1 MTDRLSRAYLAER
14 PPPAGVAAAGWRA
27 WIEGV
32 HPFLAARFPAADA
45 AALIRARAALVD
57 RALREQWR
65 RRGLDERPGLA
76 LLAVGGYGRAELH
89 PHSDID
95 ILILRADARRGA
107 AVLAP
112 YVQAL
117 WDCGLKLAQSVRT
130 PAQCR
135 RDARGDITLMTSWL
149 ETRHLCGDR
158 ALADGLER
166 ALLRAPGPLR
176 RPAWSRARFFHG
188 KLAEQAARHRR
199 FGGAVYRLEPNIKE
213 GPGGLRDLQTIDW
226 IRQWHAR
233 AGGGPGFCA
242 DDEAAELAEAKRFLW
257 NVRFALHDISGQ
269 AEERLLFPHQY
280 AVARRLGYE
289 DRGPNRTIE
298 PFMQDYYRRVGGSER
313 LTEVLT
319 QQYREVLAGPPK
331 RRPQPLNACFQA
343 AGGYLELRDPQVF
356 ARRPAGLLE
365 LFLLLQQHPGLRG
378 VRAAAIRAVR
388 AGLPRIDERFRADRA
403 HRALFMEI
411 LRQPRHVARELRRMH
426 RYGVLAAYWPDFARL
441 AGRMQYDLFHV
452 YPVDEHI
459 LQVLTELRRI
469 ARPDQDGES
478 ALYRSLFR
486 QFPKPELLYLAAL
499 FHDIGKGRDGDHSEL
514 GAAAAEEFC
523 RRHRLSAHDT
533 GLVRWLVRQHL
544 LMSLTAQ
551 KRDISD
557 PEVLDGFV
565 AEVGNGMRLRGL
577 YLLTVADLRGTN
589 PALWTPWRRAL
600 LHRLYEAADRRLQEG
615 GREPADA
622 ARLAADLQDSALA
635 KLGGLDEGACR
646 RFWAALPPEDLR
658 RYTDDELA
666 WQTRA
671 VLTRPA
677 GGGARA
683 FARPLGP
690 HHCTE
695 VLIHAERRA
704 GLFAPVTAALA
715 RLGMDVLYARVTE
728 TRDGQVLQ
736 TFLITTGDGQPVP
749 EGPALAELRATLN
762 RVTRDPEHFDRP
774 VLRRARR
781 RARHFEIPTE
791 VDFDPRPAHGMTRMT
806 LCAADYPG
814 LLWTVSDTLDRH
826 GVLLHQARITTLGAQ
841 AQDAFLLTGRDGAP
855 LDDAGLRQRIADELR
870 RRIAELREPA
880 QAA

>member
-1 MTDRLSRAYLAER
+1 MSDRPSGAYRAR
-14 PPPAGVAAAGWRA
+14 HPPPDGTAAADWRP
-27 WIEGV
+27 WIEGI
-32 HPFLAARFPAADA
+32 HPFLAARFPAAGA
-45 AALIRARAALVD
+45 AELIRARAELVD
-57 RALREQWR
+57 HALRAQWR
-65 RRGLDERPGLA
+65 RRGLDQQPGLA

-95 ILILRADARRGA
+95 ILILRADRRRGA
-107 AVLAP
+107 AALVP
-112 YVQAL
+112 FVQAL

-135 RDARGDITLMTSWL
+135 RDARGDIALMTSWL
-149 ETRHLCGDR
+149 ETRLLGGDR

-176 RPAWSRARFFHG
+176 RPAWSRARFFRG

-199 FGGAVYRLEPNIKE
+199 FGGAVYRLEPNVKE
-213 GPGGLRDLQTIDW
+213 GPGGLRDLQTIAW
-226 IRQWHAR
+226 LLQWHTR

-242 DDEAAELAEAKRFLW
+242 DDEAAELAEARRFLW

-313 LTEVLT
+313 LTEMLT
-319 QQYREVLAGPPK
+319 QQYRELLAGPPE
-331 RRPQPLNACFQA
+331 RPPEPLNACFQVA
-343 AGGYLELRDPQVF
+343 DGYLELRDPQAF
-356 ARRPAGLLE
+356 DRHPAGLLE
-365 LFLLLQQHPGLRG
+365 LFLLLQRHPELRG

-388 AGLPRIDERFRADRA
+388 AGLPRIDARFRAAPA

-469 ARPDQDGES
+469 TRADQDGEF
-478 ALYRSLFR
+478 ALYHSLFL

-499 FHDIGKGRDGDHSEL
+499 FHDIGKGRGGDHSEL
-514 GAAAAEEFC
+514 GAAAAAAFC
-523 RRHRLSAHDT
+523 RQHGLSAHDT

-544 LMSLTAQ
+544 LLSLTAQ

-622 ARLAADLQDSALA
+622 ARLAADLQASALA
-635 KLGGLDEGACR
+635 KLDGLDAAACR
-646 RFWAALPPEDLR
+646 RFWAALPPSDLL

-677 GGGARA
+677 AGDACAFVRA
-683 FARPLGP
+683 LGP

-728 TRDGQVLQ
+728 TRDGQMLQ
-736 TFLITTGDGQPVP
+736 TFLVTTEDGQPVP
-749 EGPALAELRATLN
+749 EGPALEELRATLN
-762 RVTRDPEHFDRP
+762 RVARDPARFDRP
-774 VLRRARR
+774 VLRRARPR
-781 RARHFEIPTE
+781 TRHFEIPTE
-791 VDFDPRPAHGMTRMT
+791 VGFESRPARGMTRMT
-806 LCAADYPG
+806 LSAADYPG

-841 AQDAFLLTGRDGAP
+841 AQDAFLLTGGDGAP
-855 LDDAGLRQRIADELR
+855 LDDAALQARIAEELR

-880 QAA
+880 RAA

>member
-1 MTDRLSRAYLAER
+1 MSGGPGRAYRAGR
-14 PPPAGVAAAGWRA
+14 PPPEGLAAADWRA
-27 WIEGV
+27 WLDGV
-32 HPFLAARFPAADA
+32 HPFLAARFPAAGA
-45 AALIRARAALVD
+45 AELIRARAALVD
-57 RALREQWR
+57 LALREQWR
-65 RRGLDERPGLA
+65 RRGLGERAGLA

-95 ILILRADARRGA
+95 ILILRAGGRRDEA
-107 AVLAP
+107 ALAA

-135 RDARGDITLMTSWL
+135 RDARGDLALMTSWL
-149 ETRHLCGDR
+149 ETRFLCGDR
-158 ALADGLER
+158 GLAGGLER

-176 RPAWSRARFFHG
+176 RPAWSRARFFRG

-199 FGGAVYRLEPNIKE
+199 FGGAAYRLEPNVKE
-213 GPGGLRDLQTIDW
+213 GPGGLRDLQTLDW
-226 IRQWHAR
+226 ILQWHAR
-233 AGGGPGFCA
+233 CGGGGDFCTA
-242 DDEAAELAEAKRFLW
+242 GEAAELAAAKRFLW
-257 NVRFALHDISGQ
+257 DVRFALHDISGQ
-269 AEERLLFPHQY
+269 AEERLLFAHQY
-280 AVARRLGYE
+280 AVARRLGYA
-289 DRGPNRTIE
+289 DRGPNGTVE

-319 QQYREVLAGPPK
+319 QQYREFLAGPPK
-331 RRPQPLNACFQA
+331 RRPEPLSACFQA
-343 AGGYLELRDPQVF
+343 ADGYLELRDPQ
-356 ARRPAGLLE
+356 ALERRPAGLLE
-365 LFLLLQQHPGLRG
+365 LFLLLQRHPELRG
-378 VRAAAIRAVR
+378 VRAAAIRAAR
-388 AGLPRIDERFRADRA
+388 AALPRIGERFRADPA

-459 LQVLTELRRI
+459 LQVLTELRRVT
-469 ARPDQDGES
+469 RPDPDGEF
-478 ALYRSLFR
+478 ALYHSLFR

-499 FHDIGKGRDGDHSEL
+499 FHDAGKGRDGDHSEL
-514 GAAAAEEFC
+514 GADAAAEFC
-523 RRHRLSAHDT
+523 RNHGLSAHDT
-533 GLVRWLVRQHL
+533 GLVRWLVRRHL
-544 LMSLTAQ
+544 LLSLTAQ
-551 KRDISD
+551 KRDISN

-622 ARLAADLQDSALA
+622 RRLAADLQASALA
-635 KLGGLDEGACR
+635 KLDGLDAGACR
-646 RFWAALPPEDLR
+646 RFWAALPPADLL

-677 GGGARA
+677 DGGARA
-683 FARPLGP
+683 FVRPLGP

-695 VLIHAERRA
+695 VLIHAAGRA

-736 TFLITTGDGQPVP
+736 TFLITTADGQPVP
-749 EGPALAELRATLN
+749 EGHALAELRATLE
-762 RVTRDPEHFDRP
+762 RVARDPERFDRP
-774 VLRRARR
+774 VLRRPPR

-791 VDFDPRPAHGMTRMT
+791 IDFDPRPAHGMTRMT

-814 LLWTVSDTLDRH
+814 LLWTVSDALDRH

-855 LDDAGLRQRIADELR
+855 LDDAGLRERIADELR
-870 RRIAELREPA
+870 RRIDKLREPA

>member
-356 ARRPAGLLE
+356 ARHPAGLLE

-388 AGLPRIDERFRADRA
+388 AGLPRIDERFRADPA

-469 ARPDQDGES
+469 ARPGQDGES